1 MTETAP
7 TSAAP
12 TASFP
17 NGTAPTSLFDPL
29 TLRGLTLRNRAWVS
43 PMCMYACED
52 EPGVVG
58 DWHVAHYGQ
67 FALGGAGLIVT
78 EATAVVEEGRVTPED
93 AGLWDDAH
101 IAPWRRVTDVVH
113 RAGGAIAVQLAH
125 AGRKGG
131 KYRGLPGDP
140 EDASYGSVP
149 VDVGGWTTSGATSTP
164 FGHYAAPEEASE
176 ETLARVIHAF
186 AAAAVRADAAG
197 FDAIELHGA
206 HGYLL
211 HEMLSPV
218 TNTRGDD
225 WSGSAEARERFL
237 LDTVRAVRAVWPSTK
252 PLIVR
257 LSVDDVAE
265 GGLTARDNAG
275 LATRLAA
282 EGVDLIDCSSGGLVA
297 GAEYVATPGYQVPG
311 SITVRETGIP
321 TAAVGL
327 ISDPEHAN
335 AIVAAGHADAIMIGR
350 EMLRDPHWARHAAVT
365 LGVADAVPHQP
376 RYHRAWK

>member
-1 MTETAP
+1 MTDTAP
-7 TSAAP
+7 TTP
-12 TASFP
+12 TATSST
-17 NGTAPTSLFDPL
+17 GTSLFDPIVLRDL
-29 TLRGLTLRNRAWVS
+29 TVRNRAWVS

-78 EATAVVEEGRVTPED
+78 EATAVVAEGRVTPED
-93 AGLWDDAH
+93 AGLWDDTH
-101 IAPWRRVTDVVH
+101 IAPWRRVTDTVH

-140 EDASYGSVP
+140 ASASYGSVP
-149 VDVGGWTTSGATSTP
+149 VDAGGWTTSGATRTP
-164 FGHYAAPEEASE
+164 FGHYAPPEEASE
-176 ETLARVIHAF
+176 ETLARVIQAF
-186 AAAAVRADAAG
+186 ADAALRADAAG

-237 LDTVRAVRAVWPSTK
+237 LETVRAVRAVWPEGK

-265 GGLTARDNAG
+265 GGLTASDSAE
-275 LATRLAA
+275 LAKRLAQ

-297 GAEYVATPGYQVPG
+297 GAEYTATPGYQVPG
-311 SITVRETGIP
+311 SITVRAAGVP

-327 ISDPEHAN
+327 ISEPTQAE
-335 AIVAAGHADAIMIGR
+335 AIVADGHADAVMLGR
-350 EMLRDPHWARHAAVT
+350 EMLRNPHWARHAAVA
-365 LGVADAVPHQP
+365 LGVADAVPHQS